1 MANVKGIVLLNA
13 KRFTVD
19 AFGDEGWQRVLAELP
34 AGDRDTL
41 GGAVSMG
48 WYEMGVY
55 DHLHATMERVLGG
68 DKRGALMRRLGRYC
82 AEHDLT
88 TVHRAFFRLASPA
101 FLMEKYGD
109 FWRRYQ
115 DSGAWSVSRDGE
127 TRVHAALAGWA
138 SNEDACCARLGAYIG
153 RMIELVVRKD
163 VRVTHAKCHVRGDAR
178 CEYVLDWGS

>member
-13 KRFTVD
+13 KRFTLDELGED
-19 AFGDEGWQRVLAELP
+19 AWKRVLGELT
-34 AGDRDTL
+34 GEDRDTL
-41 GGAVSMG
+41 ASAVSVG

-55 DHLHATMERVLGG
+55 DRLHGTMERVLG

-101 FLMEKYGD
+101 FLLEKYAD

-115 DSGAWSVSRDGE
+115 DSGTWTVAREGE
-127 TRVHAALAGWA
+127 TRAHAALIGWA
-138 SNEDACCARLGAYIG
+138 SHEEACCTRLGAYIG
-153 RMIELVVRKD
+153 RMLELIVRKE
-163 VRVTHAKCHVRGDAR
+163 VRVSHAKCCVRGDAR
-178 CEYVLDWGS
+178 CEYALDWS